1 MVLLDFS
8 MTPLG
13 KGESVSAYVARC
25 LEIVVA
31 SGLDY
36 RLHAMGTTLEGEL
49 DEVLKVVRRCFEVLQ
64 SDCNRISCSIKI
76 DYRPRWRDHALQLQ
90 RAWRIRRSI
99 FLCLWRR
106 LSGAQT

>member
-25 LEIVVA
+25 MEVVAA
-31 SGLDY
+31 SGLDH

-49 DEVLKVVRRCFEVLQ
+49 DEVLAVVRRCFDALHT
-64 SDCNRISCSIKI
+64 DCDRVSCSIKI
-76 DYRPRWRDHALQLQ
+76 DSRKGPGGRL
-90 RAWRIRRSI
+90 RSKI
-99 FLCLWRR
+99 EKVQSLVGQPLKNEE
-106 LSGAQT
+106 G

>member
-8 MTPLG
+8 MSPLG

-25 LEIVVA
+25 VEVVAA

-49 DEVLKVVRRCFEVLQ
+49 DQVLDVVRRCFQALEA
-64 SDCNRISCSIKI
+64 DCDRISCSIKI
-76 DYRPRWRDHALQLQ
+76 DYRKGPAG
-90 RAWRIRRSI
+90 
-99 FLCLWRR
+99 R
-106 LSGAQT
+106 LDSKVEKVQILVGRPLRTDAG

>member
-13 KGESVSAYVARC
+13 KGESVSSYVARC
-25 LEIVVA
+25 LDVVVA

-49 DEVLKVVRRCFEVLQ
+49 DEVLAVVRRCFDVLQ
-64 SDCNRISCSIKI
+64 GDCDRISCSIKI
-76 DYRPRWRDHALQLQ
+76 DYRRGSGGRLQSKVEKIQKLTGRHLQ
-90 RAWRIRRSI
+90 T
-99 FLCLWRR
+99 
-106 LSGAQT
+106 GE

>member
-25 LEIVVA
+25 MEVVAA
-31 SGLDY
+31 SGLDH

-49 DEVLKVVRRCFEVLQ
+49 DQVLAVVRRCFETLQ
-64 SDCNRISCSIKI
+64 ADCDRIGCSVKI
-76 DYRPRWRDHALQLQ
+76 DYRNGPGGRLQSKVEKVQALVNRPLRTGDQ
-90 RAWRIRRSI
+90 
-99 FLCLWRR
+99 
-106 LSGAQT
+106 G

>member
-25 LEIVVA
+25 MEVVAA
-31 SGLDY
+31 SGLDH

-49 DEVLKVVRRCFEVLQ
+49 DEVWAVVRRCFEVLQ
-64 SDCNRISCSIKI
+64 SDCDRISCSIKI
-76 DYRPRWRDHALQLQ
+76 DYRKGSGGRL
-90 RAWRIRRSI
+90 RSKVEKVQS
-99 FLCLWRR
+99 LVGRPLKTEE
-106 LSGAQT
+106 G

>member
-25 LEIVVA
+25 MEVVAA
-31 SGLDY
+31 SGLDH

-49 DEVLKVVRRCFEVLQ
+49 DEVLAVVRRCFEVLQ
-64 SDCNRISCSIKI
+64 SDCDRISCSIKI
-76 DYRPRWRDHALQLQ
+76 DYRKGSGGRL
-90 RAWRIRRSI
+90 RSKVEKVQS
-99 FLCLWRR
+99 LMGRPLKTEK
-106 LSGAQT
+106 G